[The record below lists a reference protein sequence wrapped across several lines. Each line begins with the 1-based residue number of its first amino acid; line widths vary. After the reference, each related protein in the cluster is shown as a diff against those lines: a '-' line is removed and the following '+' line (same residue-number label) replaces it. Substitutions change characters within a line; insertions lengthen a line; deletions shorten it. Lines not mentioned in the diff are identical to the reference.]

1 MKMSYKNKTYV
12 IFDAGDGKVGD
23 KDMCYYRTM
32 TMWKKNE
39 NIEFNFHDAHD
50 YNNLTPRAQEAQIK
64 KKLRERFANAKQVVV
79 LVGENTKSNDAYVL
93 WELEIA
99 QKLDLPIVAAYV
111 DGTRGFD
118 KSQCPTILHG
128 ANCMH
133 VSFQAKIIKYALDNF
148 PKSYAKKDK
157 SKKENWRYGADI
169 YKDLGL

>member
-32 TMWKKNE
+32 TMWKKSE
-39 NIEFNFHDAHD
+39 KIEFNFHDAHD

-111 DGTRGFD
+111 DGSRDFD

-128 ANCMH
+128 ANCLH
-133 VSFQAKIIKYALDNF
+133 VSFQAKIIKHALDNF
-148 PKSYAKKDK
+148 PTSYAKKDK
-157 SKKENWRYGADI
+157 SKKKNWRYGADI